1 LVGVR
6 GMEEKIKIALKNDK
20 LELLKRYAELLNKD
34 INTMVDEALERYFI
48 EEQEKLIAKEQNA
61 TNLDYDEFWDGVDLE
76 D

>member
-1 LVGVR
+1 
-6 GMEEKIKIALKNDK
+6 MEEMIKIELKNDK
-20 LELLKRYAELLNKD
+20 VESLKVYAKLLNKD
-34 INTMVDEALERYFI
+34 INTMLDEALERYFM